1 MWALLGSALTVDEL
15 NDLTNLL
22 LNRFDDLTPFFQE
35 QLACLSP
42 QQRLVVAELAA
53 ADRPLAVK
61 ELAGLY
67 AQILFDF
74 LEEELDLPAVFIDV
88 GDGFR
93 RKPEMVGQKFVVFP
107 GFLVTIADTA
117 QA

>member
-1 MWALLGSALTVDEL
+1 MPRRAGWNELEELLYGESETAEEFLVREEQVNRQGRVNLDQDRIFRVADE
-15 NDLTNLL
+15 
-22 LNRFDDLTPFFQE
+22 
-35 QLACLSP
+35 
-42 QQRLVVAELAA
+42 
-53 ADRPLAVK
+53 
-61 ELAGLY
+61 GLY

>member
-1 MWALLGSALTVDEL
+1 MNELEELLYGESETAEEFLVREEQVNRQGRVNLDQDRIFRVADE
-15 NDLTNLL
+15 
-22 LNRFDDLTPFFQE
+22 
-35 QLACLSP
+35 
-42 QQRLVVAELAA
+42 
-53 ADRPLAVK
+53 
-61 ELAGLY
+61 GLY

>member
-1 MWALLGSALTVDEL
+1 MNELEELLYGESETAEEFLVREEQVNRQGRVNLDQNRIFRVADE
-15 NDLTNLL
+15 
-22 LNRFDDLTPFFQE
+22 
-35 QLACLSP
+35 
-42 QQRLVVAELAA
+42 
-53 ADRPLAVK
+53 
-61 ELAGLY
+61 GLY

>member
-1 MWALLGSALTVDEL
+1 MNELEELLYGESETAEEFLVREEQVNRQGRVHLDQDRVFRVADE
-15 NDLTNLL
+15 
-22 LNRFDDLTPFFQE
+22 
-35 QLACLSP
+35 
-42 QQRLVVAELAA
+42 
-53 ADRPLAVK
+53 
-61 ELAGLY
+61 GLY

>member
-1 MWALLGSALTVDEL
+1 MNELEELLYGESETAEEFLVREEQVNRQGRVNLDQDSVFRVADE
-15 NDLTNLL
+15 
-22 LNRFDDLTPFFQE
+22 
-35 QLACLSP
+35 
-42 QQRLVVAELAA
+42 
-53 ADRPLAVK
+53 
-61 ELAGLY
+61 GLY

-107 GFLVTIADTA
+107 GFLVPIRRKRKDFPRLETSMM
-117 QA
+117 

>member
-1 MWALLGSALTVDEL
+1 MERPNASFVFLSVSWAYFTRLFAKSVFVFSIVASTFCSSL
-15 NDLTNLL
+15 NL
-22 LNRFDDLTPFFQE
+22 
-35 QLACLSP
+35 C
-42 QQRLVVAELAA
+42 
-53 ADRPLAVK
+53 RPSSVR
-61 ELAGLY
+61 LY

-107 GFLVTIADTA
+107 GF
-117 QA
+117 

>member
-1 MWALLGSALTVDEL
+1 MNELEELLYGESETAEEFLVREEQVNRQGRINLDQDSVFRVADE
-15 NDLTNLL
+15 
-22 LNRFDDLTPFFQE
+22 
-35 QLACLSP
+35 
-42 QQRLVVAELAA
+42 
-53 ADRPLAVK
+53 
-61 ELAGLY
+61 GLY

>member
-1 MWALLGSALTVDEL
+1 MNELEELLYGESETAEEFLVREEQVNRQGRVNLDQDSVFRVADE
-15 NDLTNLL
+15 
-22 LNRFDDLTPFFQE
+22 
-35 QLACLSP
+35 
-42 QQRLVVAELAA
+42 
-53 ADRPLAVK
+53 
-61 ELAGLY
+61 GLY

>member
-1 MWALLGSALTVDEL
+1 MNELEELLYGESETAEEFLVREEQVNRQGRVNLDQDRVFRVADE
-15 NDLTNLL
+15 
-22 LNRFDDLTPFFQE
+22 
-35 QLACLSP
+35 
-42 QQRLVVAELAA
+42 
-53 ADRPLAVK
+53 
-61 ELAGLY
+61 GLY